1 MSMPDYQP
9 EEDDT
14 YFWDSDGQYE
24 DFGEGS
30 YGDEF
35 EEDD

>member
-1 MSMPDYQP
+1 LATP
-9 EEDDT
+9 EDEE
-14 YFWDSDGQYE
+14 YPWDSDVQYE